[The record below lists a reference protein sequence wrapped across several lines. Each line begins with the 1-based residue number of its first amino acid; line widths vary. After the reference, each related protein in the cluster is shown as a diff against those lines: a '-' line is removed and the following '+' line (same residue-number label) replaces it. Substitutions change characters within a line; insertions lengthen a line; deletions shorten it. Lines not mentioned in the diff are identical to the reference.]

1 MKRLSTLII
10 ATTLSLAATAQREI
24 QTLFDRIDSLPG
36 QNLMAKD
43 NYSDHNDLPTTY
55 CHYSYIT
62 LAKSTFGDLDQQIKQ
77 TFTTQPKAYRIFR
90 KTRDM
95 RYTNSEVLVTYG
107 PSQEYKITFGSHDTH
122 NYLVDFYRDSLD
134 TAKRHAY
141 AIVWYTEAD
150 QVHLLRYHIYGDDP
164 RHIDNQRTITYGNN
178 LFVDNSGNIVIS
190 STDKKDPTI
199 ATDLDFLRRFG
210 TLRAAMVS
218 HSQGSSTMILTGI
231 AIKILDLCKKHKQLL
246 NDNERATC
254 DKSLLELIKN
264 YTGGDTYVQ
273 GLLEEARMEV
283 GR

>member
-36 QNLMAKD
+36 QILMAKD

-62 LAKSTFGDLDQQIKQ
+62 LAKSTFGDLDQQIIQ
-77 TFTTQPKAYRIFR
+77 AFTTQPKAYRIFR

-95 RYTNSEVLVTYG
+95 RNTNSEVLVTYG
-107 PSQEYKITFGSHDTH
+107 PSQEYKITFGSHDAH

-246 NDNERATC
+246 NDNERTTC
-254 DKSLLELIKN
+254 DKSLLELIIN
-264 YTGGDTYVQ
+264 NTGGDIYVR
-273 GLLEEARMEV
+273 GLLEEARREV
-283 GR
+283 GQ

>member
-62 LAKSTFGDLDQQIKQ
+62 LAKSTFGDLDQQIIQ
-77 TFTTQPKAYRIFR
+77 AFTTQPKAYRIFR

-95 RYTNSEVLVTYG
+95 RNTNSEVLVTYG
-107 PSQEYKITFGSHDTH
+107 LSLEYKIIFGSHDAH

-164 RHIDNQRTITYGNN
+164 DTSTTNAPSPTATT
-178 LFVDNSGNIVIS
+178 SS
-190 STDKKDPTI
+190 STTAATSSSAAQTRKTPPSPPTSTFSGVSAHYAQPWSAI
-199 ATDLDFLRRFG
+199 PKV
-210 TLRAAMVS
+210 AAP
-218 HSQGSSTMILTGI
+218 
-231 AIKILDLCKKHKQLL
+231 
-246 NDNERATC
+246 
-254 DKSLLELIKN
+254 
-264 YTGGDTYVQ
+264 
-273 GLLEEARMEV
+273 
-283 GR
+283 

>member
-62 LAKSTFGDLDQQIKQ
+62 LAKSTFGDLDQQIIQ
-77 TFTTQPKAYRIFR
+77 AFTTQPKAYRIFR

-95 RYTNSEVLVTYG
+95 RDTNSKVLVTYG
-107 PSQEYKITFGSHDTH
+107 PRQEYEITFGFHDTH

-134 TAKRHAY
+134 TTKRHAY

>member
-24 QTLFDRIDSLPG
+24 QNLFDRIDILPG

-43 NYSDHNDLPTTY
+43 NYSDDNDLPTTY

-62 LAKSTFGDLDQQIKQ
+62 LAKSTFGDLDQQIIQ
-77 TFTTQPKAYRIFR
+77 AFTTQPKAYRIFR

-95 RYTNSEVLVTYG
+95 RNTNSEVLVTYG
-107 PSQEYKITFGSHDTH
+107 PSQEYKITFGSHDAH

-134 TAKRHAY
+134 TSKRHAY

-164 RHIDNQRTITYGNN
+164 RNIDNQRTITYGNN

-199 ATDLDFLRRFG
+199 ATDLDFLKRFG
-210 TLRAAMVS
+210 TLRAALVN
-218 HSQGSSTMILTGI
+218 HSQDSSTMILTGI

-264 YTGGDTYVQ
+264 YTSGDTYVQ
-273 GLLEEARMEV
+273 GLLEEARREV